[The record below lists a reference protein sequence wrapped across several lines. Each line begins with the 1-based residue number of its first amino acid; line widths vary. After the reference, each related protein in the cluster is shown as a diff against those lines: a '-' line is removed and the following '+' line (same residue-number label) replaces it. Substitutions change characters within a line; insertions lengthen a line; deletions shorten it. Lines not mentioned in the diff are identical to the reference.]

1 MSNKTDLDH
10 DVYKRFA
17 NFGVASIYEASNKNG
32 LIDLDLK
39 QIIPNSRVAGP
50 ARTLLLSS
58 GGNRSVHE
66 VMKYVRPGEILA
78 ITMESPIPLALI
90 GELLALQAQR
100 ARVAGILI
108 NGAVRDTDAIREMGL
123 PVWSRWISAQAAAKD
138 EIGQMNVP
146 ITLGGVQIT
155 PGDAII
161 LDGDGGVVIP
171 ENRVA
176 KVLITAEQKYFKEME
191 TKKAILNGDHTY
203 DLYGFSKSSHSLKN
217 SIQTKVS
224 D

>member
-1 MSNKTDLDH
+1 MSTKTDLGH

-39 QIIPNSRVAGP
+39 QIIPTSRIAGP

-66 VMKYVRPGEILA
+66 VMKYILPGEILA
-78 ITMESPIPLALI
+78 ISMESPVPLALI
-90 GELLALQAQR
+90 GELLALQAQK
-100 ARVAGILI
+100 AQVAGILI
-108 NGAVRDTDAIREMGL
+108 NGAVRDTDAIRELGL
-123 PVWSRWISAQAAAKD
+123 PIWSRWISARAAAKD

-146 ITLGGVQIT
+146 ITLGGVKIM
-155 PGDAII
+155 PGDTII

-171 ENRVA
+171 KNRVDM
-176 KVLITAEQKYFKEME
+176 VLATAEQNYLKEMG
-191 TKKAILNGDHTY
+191 TKKSIIEGEYTY
-203 DLYGFSKSSHSLKN
+203 DLYGFSKSGHSLKD
-217 SIQTKVS
+217 SITTKLS